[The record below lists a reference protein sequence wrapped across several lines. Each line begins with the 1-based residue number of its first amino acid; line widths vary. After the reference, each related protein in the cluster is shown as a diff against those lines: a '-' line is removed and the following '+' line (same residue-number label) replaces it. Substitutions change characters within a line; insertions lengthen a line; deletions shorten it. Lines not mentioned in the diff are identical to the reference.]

1 MAAALLKV
9 VALRL
14 STSTR
19 QITLVGTIVLGYDVT
34 YILLQFTGAVNIC
47 LDLMGTPQKCP
58 NARTFYYLQCPSHC
72 H

>member
-34 YILLQFTGAVNIC
+34 YLLLQFRFNGYTTKLSRYEDILLFA
-47 LDLMGTPQKCP
+47 M
-58 NARTFYYLQCPSHC
+58 S
-72 H
+72 